1 MNKDSTTKYMIV
13 MRHGDQCPR
22 NGLTEKGKEQVKTTA
37 QVLEAQG
44 LIPDVLITSYS
55 DRAKLSA
62 SILSAHFNVAVSRT
76 TELLNVFDSSFN
88 IETFLQSLPQEPK
101 SSPFQVMMKPCN
113 VLVII
118 F

>member
-88 IETFLQSLPQEPK
+88 IETFYSPCRKSQK